1 MEREPFR
8 TTLPWGKGGLAL
20 VPHSDHSLAAG
31 FSQGGTRTLVA
42 KHSSEEGHQPLGLL
56 AVGEMSASVL
66 TGNLAGASEHHPLCH
81 SDVLEFYNQFW
92 ERLLC
97 KSGWSFLP
105 KPLWGKWVRTIAF
118 ISVAGLRTFQFSP
131 LQPCLHFGYQYEIDE
146 TKWGIQQNAIIFIW
160 WEMAKQ
166 FLKS

>member
-1 MEREPFR
+1 M
-8 TTLPWGKGGLAL
+8 
-20 VPHSDHSLAAG
+20 
-31 FSQGGTRTLVA
+31 
-42 KHSSEEGHQPLGLL
+42 
-56 AVGEMSASVL
+56 
-66 TGNLAGASEHHPLCH
+66 
-81 SDVLEFYNQFW
+81 
-92 ERLLC
+92 
-97 KSGWSFLP
+97 
-105 KPLWGKWVRTIAF
+105 RTIAF